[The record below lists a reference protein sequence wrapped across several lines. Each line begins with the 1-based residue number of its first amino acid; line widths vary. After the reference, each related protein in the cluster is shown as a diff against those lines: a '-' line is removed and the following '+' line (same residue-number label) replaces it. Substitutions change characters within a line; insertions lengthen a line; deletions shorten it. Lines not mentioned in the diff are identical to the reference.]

1 MIKKYNLIII
11 TLMLV
16 GFSVSGQEEENKFF
30 ITGYIKNLNELSFV
44 DKMEQLQWTNL
55 FHNRFNFKYIPTD
68 EFILRLEL
76 RNRLYYGDR
85 VKIIPLFSNLIS
97 DNEGLIDLSW
107 NVVDANNVVLNA
119 TIDRVLINYNKGKW
133 DITLG
138 RQRINWGMNLVWNPN
153 DIFNSYNFLDFDYE
167 ERPGSDALR
176 VQYYLSD
183 FKKIEVAIKKGR
195 GDDHIIAAMYKFNKW
210 S

>member
-16 GFSVSGQEEENKFF
+16 GFSVSSQEEENKFF

-153 DIFNSYNFLDFDYE
+153 DIFNSYNFLDFD
-167 ERPGSDALR
+167 
-176 VQYYLSD
+176 
-183 FKKIEVAIKKGR
+183 
-195 GDDHIIAAMYKFNKW
+195 
-210 S
+210 